1 MLPTTFLGNQKQP
14 LIDPRRW
21 SPDFWTNKSAKFGDR
36 EGEKKNIEKSEPW
49 SSIGWNI
56 FTLGFQPPLKHHQG
70 FNHPNW
76 VNHYFN
82 GGGSPGFRSLPKTR
96 GFFWDDFPFAK
107 GEIVKSPWFIK
118 FTNWEPTNIHK
129 LLLLKLFQDV
139 SISSAS
145 FTPTIW
151 NHLPFVPI
159 MYGIFTYPYH
169 KNQPN
174 ISKYIPYSTW
184 ILRGTTGLPSL
195 NLTYS
200 LKNWPSQKERIVSQP
215 SIFLWPFVSIRICL
229 HGIFTSIW
237 LIFMVN

>member
-1 MLPTTFLGNQKQP
+1 MFSPYFWKHPSLDHCQKPDGFLGWFSIRK
-14 LIDPRRW
+14 RR
-21 SPDFWTNKSAKFGDR
+21 NR
-36 EGEKKNIEKSEPW
+36 EISMIH
-49 SSIGWNI
+49 S
-56 FTLGFQPPLKHHQG
+56 FTK
-70 FNHPNW
+70 
-76 VNHYFN
+76 
-82 GGGSPGFRSLPKTR
+82 
-96 GFFWDDFPFAK
+96 
-107 GEIVKSPWFIK
+107 
-118 FTNWEPTNIHK
+118 WEPTNIHK

-174 ISKYIPYSTW
+174 ISKYISYSTW

-215 SIFLWPFVSIRICL
+215 SIFKWPFVSIRICL

-237 LIFMVN
+237 LIFMLN